1 MSSRIDKAVQW
12 ALAIAADNSHGYDQ
26 DNRWGP
32 DYDCSSLVISAF
44 ENAGIPVKTN
54 GATYTGDMKKV
65 FLKNGF
71 RNVIK
76 NVDLST
82 GEGLR
87 YGDVLLKEGHHTA
100 ISLGNGYIVHAS
112 INEKGKIEGGQTGD
126 QTGGEIC
133 VRDYYNKP
141 WNAVL
146 RYTAADPEEIF
157 VPSDVATC
165 SGEGVNIR
173 SGGSVDCDILTTVK
187 RGTSL
192 EVDGTKENGWY
203 HVRANGVVGYMS
215 PRYVKFDD
223 FQPYLVFVQ
232 SEHLN
237 IRTGP
242 GITNERTGFTGRG
255 VFTIVDEADGTGAA
269 KWGLLKSY
277 VKERDGWISLDYA
290 KRL

>member
-65 FLKNGF
+65 FLITDSEC
-71 RNVIK
+71 IK

-187 RGTSL
+187 AGPSL
-192 EVDGTKENGWY
+192 EVDGTKNRLVPCPGKRCGRL
-203 HVRANGVVGYMS
+203 HVS
-215 PRYVKFDD
+215 EYVKFDD
-223 FQPYLVFVQ
+223 FQPYLVFVHRSIELRRVRASQ
-232 SEHLN
+232 MKDG
-237 IRTGP
+237 IYRP
-242 GITNERTGFTGRG
+242 G
-255 VFTIVDEADGTGAA
+255 V
-269 KWGLLKSY
+269 L
-277 VKERDGWISLDYA
+277 
-290 KRL
+290 RLSMKLMEPALRNGDS